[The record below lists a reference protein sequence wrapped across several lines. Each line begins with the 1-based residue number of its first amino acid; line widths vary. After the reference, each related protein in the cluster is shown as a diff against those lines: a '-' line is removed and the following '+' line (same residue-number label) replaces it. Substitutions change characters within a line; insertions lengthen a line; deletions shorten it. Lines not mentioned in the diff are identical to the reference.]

1 MGIITEVTIQ
11 KKNRSRVSVYVDGE
25 FFCGMQSI
33 TAAKEGIK
41 PGVEVDETELM
52 RVIAESESVEAFDK
66 ALGYIG
72 KSPRTKKEI
81 ESYLIKKEYPIF
93 AINAVVEKL
102 SDYGYLNDEG
112 YVDAYLQCYSKSRGI
127 KRLKAD
133 LMQKGVDKALI
144 EEKLALLEGQDDA
157 ARVAANK
164 YMRTHKNADK
174 NKLRAHLY
182 SKGFDYSVIS
192 EVVGDD
198 DYD

>member
-41 PGVEVDETELM
+41 LGAEVDEAELM

-66 ALGYIG
+66 ALSYIG
-72 KSPRTKKEI
+72 KGPRTKKEI

-93 AINAVVEKL
+93 AINDVVEKL
-102 SDYGYLNDEG
+102 SDYGYLNDES
-112 YVDAYLQCYSKSRGI
+112 YVDAYLHCYSGSRGI

-133 LMQKGVDKALI
+133 LIQKGVDKTLI
-144 EEKLALLEGQDDA
+144 DEKLSLLEGQDDA

-192 EVVGDD
+192 DVVGED

>member
-41 PGVEVDETELM
+41 SGVEVDEAELM
-52 RVIAESESVEAFDK
+52 RVIAESESTEAFDK
-66 ALGYIG
+66 ALSYIG
-72 KSPRTKKEI
+72 NGPRTKKEI

-102 SDYGYLNDEG
+102 SDYGYLNDES
-112 YVDAYLQCYSKSRGI
+112 YVDSYLQFYSKSRGI

-133 LMQKGVDKALI
+133 LVQKGVDKALI
-144 EEKLALLEGQDDA
+144 EEKLSSLEGQDDA

-192 EVVGDD
+192 DVVGED